1 VKSELTSAVGTLFN
15 PVARI
20 EAIQAMTLLASFSE
34 NGWLP
39 GGHAVRMGIDMG
51 INHSFMQL
59 LRTGMGKGKNPQQL
73 AEERHLVV
81 QSRTWFCVSYLLGTL
96 LTCSY
101 TSLSISEYRVWN
113 STEVRMAYGMGRP
126 AIIREDETIHNCRKL
141 LEHPLSITS
150 EGQLQRG
157 SDSSI
162 LIFPGR

>member
-1 VKSELTSAVGTLFN
+1 MKSELTLAVGTLFN

-81 QSRTWFCVSYLLGTL
+81 QSRTWFCVSEPVGTS
-96 LTCSY
+96 LTRSS
-101 TSLSISEYRVWN
+101 TSLSISGCHFMC
-113 STEVRMAYGMGRP
+113 STDIRMAYGMGRP

-150 EGQLQRG
+150 EVQLPCD
-157 SDSSI
+157 SDV
-162 LIFPGR
+162 PAY

>member
-1 VKSELTSAVGTLFN
+1 
-15 PVARI
+15 
-20 EAIQAMTLLASFSE
+20 
-34 NGWLP
+34 
-39 GGHAVRMGIDMG
+39 MG

-81 QSRTWFCVSYLLGTL
+81 QSRTWFCVSHQVGTS
-96 LTCSY
+96 LTCSS
-101 TSLSISEYRVWN
+101 TSLSISGCHFMC
-113 STEVRMAYGMGRP
+113 STDIRMAYGMGRP

-157 SDSSI
+157 PDSSI